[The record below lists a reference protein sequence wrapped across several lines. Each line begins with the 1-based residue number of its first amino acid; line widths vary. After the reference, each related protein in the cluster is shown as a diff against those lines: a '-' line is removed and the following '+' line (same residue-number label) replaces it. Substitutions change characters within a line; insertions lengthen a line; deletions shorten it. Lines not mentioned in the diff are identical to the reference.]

1 MIKDGNEFDK
11 FQIQTVRTDIDFIQE
26 RAGLHTA
33 VKDAAMELAQ
43 VRVARRFDA
52 SHKLPDFK
60 DAVYIRLVGK
70 EGKGYRLPALNYL
83 RCRKDRSRLSGSCG
97 QVFELVVKM
106 WLVQSISC

>member
-26 RAGLHTA
+26 RASLHTA

-60 DAVYIRLVGK
+60 DAVYIRLFGK
-70 EGKGYRLPALNYL
+70 EGKGYRLPGSSKLSPML
-83 RCRKDRSRLSGSCG
+83 QGPFKIKRKLWSS
-97 QVFELVVKM
+97 V
-106 WLVQSISC
+106 